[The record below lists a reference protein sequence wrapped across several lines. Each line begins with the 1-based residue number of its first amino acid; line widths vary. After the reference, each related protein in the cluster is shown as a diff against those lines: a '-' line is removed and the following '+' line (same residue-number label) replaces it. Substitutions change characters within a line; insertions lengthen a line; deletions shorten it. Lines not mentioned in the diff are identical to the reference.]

1 MRGLAY
7 TAVTA
12 VLRRATTSL
21 SRYYWLTTLC
31 FTMCIYMHAWMLL
44 ELVILSASTHAQ
56 TCPRPVPCV
65 TQPSSNFLVP
75 RQELGRRLIMTWCV
89 CRSSSRKGK
98 RVPWLED
105 MLKLEIKTN
114 TTDSE
119 REPPVALTFKWKV
132 RSKDVGK
139 NRPPPPPHDT
149 LPLNMH
155 LCMCAPRCDSCP
167 CPLYIY
173 D

>member
-1 MRGLAY
+1 
-7 TAVTA
+7 
-12 VLRRATTSL
+12 
-21 SRYYWLTTLC
+21 
-31 FTMCIYMHAWMLL
+31 MCVYMHAWMLL
-44 ELVILSASTHAQ
+44 ELVILSVSTHAQ
-56 TCPRPVPCV
+56 TCPRPVPRV
-65 TQPSSNFLVP
+65 TQPSSNFHVP

-89 CRSSSRKGK
+89 CRSSGTKGK

-155 LCMCAPRCDSCP
+155 LYMCESVRPPVWLLPLSLIYLWLNKLPFCMSVCQSDNRSGRV
-167 CPLYIY
+167 
-173 D
+173 